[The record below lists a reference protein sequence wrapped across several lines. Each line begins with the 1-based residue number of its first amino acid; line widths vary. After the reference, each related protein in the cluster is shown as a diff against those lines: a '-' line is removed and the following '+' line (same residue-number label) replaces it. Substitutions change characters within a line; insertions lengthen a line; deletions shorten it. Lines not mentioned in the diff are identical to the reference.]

1 MSRRKKNIAVDLIE
15 CEDTPSGG
23 FGIVVTP
30 EGGGADTTN
39 NRSIIQP
46 KSSAGSGGP
55 LTNADL
61 QMHTGPCTLNRII
74 GSCTTG
80 GTIAIS
86 DATGAPGTA
95 IVTFTF
101 VASTNPFSIDMGG
114 LAFGTG
120 IYFDLTT
127 FVGSVMVCV
136 GPAVS

>member
-46 KSSAGSGGP
+46 KSSVGSGNRITASGI
-55 LTNADL
+55 L
-61 QMHTGPCTLNRII
+61 HTGPCTLNRVVFNGTVAGTFDIADAI
-74 GSCTTG
+74 AGG
-80 GTIAIS
+80 GTTLFVIPVAVGGGQS
-86 DATGAPGTA
+86 YDFGGA
-95 IVTFTF
+95 
-101 VASTNPFSIDMGG
+101 
-114 LAFGTG
+114 AFGTG
-120 IYFDLTT
+120 VYAT
-127 FVGSVMVCV
+127 FNTVAGGITALV

>member
-1 MSRRKKNIAVDLIE
+1 MARRRKNIAVDLIE
-15 CEDTPSGG
+15 CEDTAAGG

-30 EGGGADTTN
+30 EGGGSDTTN
-39 NRSIIQP
+39 NRMIIQP
-46 KSSAGSGGP
+46 KSTAGSGGP

-61 QMHTGPCTLNRII
+61 TMHTGACTLNRII

-80 GTIAIS
+80 GTIAVS
-86 DATGAPGTA
+86 DAISAPGTA

-114 LAFGTG
+114 LAMGTG
-120 IYFDLTT
+120 VYFDLTT